1 MNTIKTLTLA
11 TLAALSMGAIA
22 VHAED
27 ASTAESQS
35 AAMETDK
42 IFGAMQERYRVMQ
55 EQMQKIRQTR
65 DQKERQ
71 KLMHEHWQTMQEG
84 VGMMGGYG
92 MGPGMMGGYGMGP
105 GMTGGCGMGPGMM
118 GGYGMGPGMMGGY
131 GTGPGMMGGGMG
143 PGMMGGGYGKGPQGM
158 PELTSEQQTKITK
171 IHEETRKKHW
181 ELMGMVM
188 EEQARLR
195 ALYDAPKPDSAAI
208 NNTHKKISELQRR
221 MYEASVD
228 AHKNMESILTQDQK
242 ESPWRFWRR

>member
-11 TLAALSMGAIA
+11 TLAALSMGAAA

-27 ASTAESQS
+27 ASTVESQS

-42 IFGAMQERYRVMQ
+42 FFGAMQERYRVMQ
-55 EQMQKIRQTR
+55 EQMRKIRQTQ
-65 DQKERQ
+65 DHKERQ
-71 KLMHEHWQTMQEG
+71 KLMHEHWQTMHEG
-84 VGMMGGYG
+84 VGMMGSYGMGPGMMGGYG

-105 GMTGGCGMGPGMM
+105 GM
-118 GGYGMGPGMMGGY
+118 
-131 GTGPGMMGGGMG
+131 
-143 PGMMGGGYGKGPQGM
+143 MGGGYGKGPQGM
-158 PELTSEQQTKITK
+158 PDLSAEQQTKISK

-221 MYEASVD
+221 MYEASVE
-228 AHKNMESILTQDQK
+228 AHKNMESILAQEQK